1 MWAPD
6 ASQIR
11 TCQRKGM
18 ESGAERNE
26 MGLDRVFLN
35 SEDSLSGKHFKIV
48 GPGQVF
54 QESNFK

>member
-1 MWAPD
+1 
-6 ASQIR
+6 
-11 TCQRKGM
+11 M